1 MVADTIMV
9 GITETDTIIIVVT
22 DIVMDTTITMD
33 IVTIMENAI
42 ELQMADMG
50 TIIAETIIN
59 DLLITE
65 QDADNSD
72 LTHLGS
78 ILA

>member
-9 GITETDTIIIVVT
+9 VITETGTIIIVVT

-42 ELQMADMG
+42 ELQMVDMG

-65 QDADNSD
+65 QDADNSN
-72 LTHLGS
+72 LYQTG
-78 ILA
+78 